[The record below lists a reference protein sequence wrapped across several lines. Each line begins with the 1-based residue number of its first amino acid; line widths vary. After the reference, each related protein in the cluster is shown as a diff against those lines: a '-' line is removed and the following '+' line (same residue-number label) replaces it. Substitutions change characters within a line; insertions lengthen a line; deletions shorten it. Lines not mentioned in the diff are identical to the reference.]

1 MAMRRVINNKKEDN
15 MTSSVKGKRL
25 LGINGLGR
33 IGKLTLWNYLYRRH
47 FDGIVINMGREVG
60 KSVDDLVQVIETDST
75 YGPLGNFLYG
85 YTRKPEIKV
94 LDASV
99 NVLLDI
105 DGMMVKVLR
114 EARNPKDIGWR
125 REGVR
130 LVIDTTGQFSDPTQ
144 PADLKSG
151 SLRGHLEGGA
161 EKVINSSPF
170 KIKDKSLKMPDDS
183 ACLIYG
189 INHTVFDAAKHH
201 IVSAASC
208 TTTGLAHMIKPLL
221 ETGETSQILTA
232 SMSTIHAA
240 TNTQNVLDAPP
251 KAGATDLR
259 KNRSVMNN
267 IILSTTGSAK
277 TLEEVLPEIKQIGF
291 MADSVRVPTSTVSLI
306 ILNITF
312 HTPLDK
318 ARQPI
323 ITQTFLNNIY
333 KKAAEGSQ
341 KGLLVYSERQNVS
354 ADLIGVRAAVVVEGH
369 ENHTR
374 TGFVALP
381 PETLRAA
388 GVKSDKE
395 VRIPVTH
402 AKLFGWYDNEFG
414 SYVNCMGELAIYM
427 DKNMG

>member
-1 MAMRRVINNKKEDN
+1 
-15 MTSSVKGKRL
+15 MTAKVKGKRL

-47 FDGIVINMGREVG
+47 FDGLVVNMGREVG
-60 KSVDDLVQVIETDST
+60 KSVNDLIQVIETDST
-75 YGPLGNFLYG
+75 YGTLGNFLYG
-85 YTRKPEIKV
+85 YTRKPEIRV
-94 LDASV
+94 LEEAQ
-99 NVLLDI
+99 NVLLDV
-105 DGMMVKVLR
+105 DGTMVKVLR
-114 EARNPKDIGWR
+114 EARNPKDINWR

-130 LVIDTTGQFSDPTQ
+130 LVIDTTGQFTDPAS
-144 PADLKSG
+144 PADIKNG

-170 KIKDKSLKMPDDS
+170 KIRDKSLKMPDDS

-189 INHTVFDAAKHH
+189 INHTDFDAAKHH

-221 ETGETSQILTA
+221 ETEETSQILTA

-251 KAGATDLR
+251 KAGAADLR

-318 ARQPI
+318 ARQPV
-323 ITQTFLNNIY
+323 ITQSLINNIY

-341 KGLLVYSERQNVS
+341 KGLLIYSERQNVS
-354 ADLIGVRAAVVVEGH
+354 ADLIGVRAAIVVEGH

-388 GVKSDKE
+388 GVDADKD

>member
-1 MAMRRVINNKKEDN
+1 MKA
-15 MTSSVKGKRL
+15 SVKGKRL

-75 YGPLGNFLYG
+75 YGTLGKFLYG
-85 YTRKPEIKV
+85 YTRNPEIKV
-94 LDASV
+94 LDAST

-105 DGMMVKVLR
+105 DGVPVKILR

-221 ETGETSQILTA
+221 ETGETSRMLTA

-291 MADSVRVPTSTVSLI
+291 MADSVRVPTSTVSMI

-318 ARQPI
+318 ARQPV
-323 ITQTFLNNIY
+323 ITQDFLNNIY

-341 KGLLVYSERQNVS
+341 KGLLIYSERQNVS

-374 TGFVALP
+374 TGFVTLP

-388 GVKSDKE
+388 GINTDKE

>member
-1 MAMRRVINNKKEDN
+1 MKA
-15 MTSSVKGKRL
+15 SVKNRRL

-33 IGKLTLWNYLYRRH
+33 IGKLTLWNYLHRGH

-60 KSVDDLVQVIETDST
+60 ISVDDLVQVIETDST
-75 YGPLGNFLYG
+75 YGSLGNFLYG
-85 YTRKPEIKV
+85 YTRKAEIRV
-94 LDASV
+94 LEVATH
-99 NVLLDI
+99 VLLEI

-130 LVIDTTGQFSDPTQ
+130 LVVDTTGQFADPTH
-144 PADLKSG
+144 PADYRSG

-161 EKVINSSPF
+161 EKVINSAPF
-170 KIKDKSLKMPDDS
+170 KIKDKALKMPVDS
-183 ACLIYG
+183 TCLIFG
-189 INHTVFDAAKHH
+189 INHKDFDPVRHN
-201 IVSAASC
+201 IISAASC

-221 ETGETSQILTA
+221 ETEETSRILTA

-240 TNTQNVLDAPP
+240 TNTQNVLDAVP
-251 KAGATDLR
+251 KAAATDLR

-277 TLEEVLPEIKQIGF
+277 ALEEVLPEIKRVGF

-312 HTPLDK
+312 HTLLDK
-318 ARQPI
+318 GGQPVI
-323 ITQTFLNNIY
+323 SRPFLNDVY
-333 KKAAEGSQ
+333 RKAADGSQ
-341 KGLLVYSERQNVS
+341 KGLLIYSERQNVS
-354 ADLIGVRAAVVVEGH
+354 ADLIGVRAAVIVEGH

-374 TGFVALP
+374 TGFVTLP
-381 PETLRAA
+381 PETLRSA
-388 GVKSDKE
+388 GVKTDRSVE
-395 VRIPVTH
+395 IPVTH

-414 SYVNCMGELAIYM
+414 SYVNCMGELAIYI
-427 DKNMG
+427 DKAMG

>member
-1 MAMRRVINNKKEDN
+1 MGAKVRNR
-15 MTSSVKGKRL
+15 RL

-60 KSVDDLVQVIETDST
+60 RSVDDLLQVIETDST
-75 YGPLGNFLYG
+75 YGSLGHFLYG
-85 YTRKPEIKV
+85 YTRGSEIKV
-94 LDASV
+94 IEEGTDI
-99 NVLLDI
+99 LLEI

-114 EARNPKDIGWR
+114 EARNPKDIAWR

-130 LVIDTTGQFSDPTQ
+130 LVIDTTGQFTDPAQ
-144 PADLKSG
+144 PADCKSG

-161 EKVINSSPF
+161 EKIINSAPF
-170 KIKDKSLKMPDDS
+170 KIKDKALKMPEDS
-183 ACLIYG
+183 TCLIYG
-189 INHTVFDAAKHH
+189 INHKDFDPHRH
-201 IVSAASC
+201 NVISAASC
-208 TTTGLAHMIKPLL
+208 TTTGLAHMIKPLI
-221 ETGETSQILTA
+221 ETEETSRILTA

-240 TNTQNVLDAPP
+240 TNTQNVLDAVP
-251 KAGATDLR
+251 KGAATDLR

-277 TLEEVLPEIKQIGF
+277 ALEEVLPEIKRVGF

-306 ILNITF
+306 ILNVTF
-312 HTPLDK
+312 NTPLDK

-323 ITQTFLNNIY
+323 ITQSFLNNVY
-333 KKAAEGSQ
+333 RKAADGSQ

-354 ADLIGVRAAVVVEGH
+354 ADLIGVRAAVVIEGH

-374 TGFVALP
+374 TGFVTLP
-381 PETLRAA
+381 PEVLRSA
-388 GVKSDKE
+388 GIRLDKAVE
-395 VRIPVTH
+395 IPVTH

-414 SYVNCMGELAIYM
+414 SYVNCMGELAIYI
-427 DKNMG
+427 DKAMG

>member
-1 MAMRRVINNKKEDN
+1 
-15 MTSSVKGKRL
+15 
-25 LGINGLGR
+25 
-33 IGKLTLWNYLYRRH
+33 
-47 FDGIVINMGREVG
+47 
-60 KSVDDLVQVIETDST
+60 
-75 YGPLGNFLYG
+75 
-85 YTRKPEIKV
+85 
-94 LDASV
+94 
-99 NVLLDI
+99 
-105 DGMMVKVLR
+105 
-114 EARNPKDIGWR
+114 
-125 REGVR
+125 
-130 LVIDTTGQFSDPTQ
+130 
-144 PADLKSG
+144 
-151 SLRGHLEGGA
+151 
-161 EKVINSSPF
+161 
-170 KIKDKSLKMPDDS
+170 
-183 ACLIYG
+183 
-189 INHTVFDAAKHH
+189 
-201 IVSAASC
+201 
-208 TTTGLAHMIKPLL
+208 
-221 ETGETSQILTA
+221 
-232 SMSTIHAA
+232 MSTIHAA

-318 ARQPI
+318 ARQPV
-323 ITQTFLNNIY
+323 ITQSLLNNIY

-354 ADLIGVRAAVVVEGH
+354 ADLIGVRAAVVIEGH

>member
-1 MAMRRVINNKKEDN
+1 
-15 MTSSVKGKRL
+15 MTASVKSKRL

-60 KSVDDLVQVIETDST
+60 KSIDDLLQVIETDST
-75 YGPLGNFLYG
+75 YGNLGHFLYG

-130 LVIDTTGQFSDPTQ
+130 LVIDTTGQFADPTQ
-144 PADLKSG
+144 PADIKSG

-161 EKVINSSPF
+161 EKVINSAPF

-183 ACLIYG
+183 TCLIYG
-189 INHTVFDAAKHH
+189 INHKDFDPLRHH
-201 IVSAASC
+201 VVSAASC

-221 ETGETSQILTA
+221 ETGETSRILTA

-240 TNTQNVLDAPP
+240 TNTQNVLDAVP
-251 KAGATDLR
+251 KAAATDLR

-277 TLEEVLPEIKQIGF
+277 ALEEVLPEIKQVGF
-291 MADSVRVPTSTVSLI
+291 MADSVRVPTSTVSMI

-318 ARQPI
+318 AGQPVI
-323 ITQTFLNNIY
+323 SQSFLNNVY
-333 KKAAEGSQ
+333 KKASEGSQ
-341 KGLLVYSERQNVS
+341 KGLLIFSERQNVS

-374 TGFVALP
+374 TGFVTLP

-388 GVKSDKE
+388 GVKSDKK
-395 VRIPVTH
+395 VHIPVTH

-414 SYVNCMGELAIYM
+414 SYVNCMCELAIYM
-427 DKNMG
+427 YKNMG

>member
-1 MAMRRVINNKKEDN
+1 MRRVINDNKEDIMAAN
-15 MTSSVKGKRL
+15 VKSKRL

-60 KSVDDLVQVIETDST
+60 RSIDDLIQVIETDST

-105 DGMMVKVLR
+105 DGIMVKVLR

-130 LVIDTTGQFSDPTQ
+130 LVIDTTGQFADPTS
-144 PADLKSG
+144 PADVKSG

-161 EKVINSSPF
+161 EKVINSAPF

-183 ACLIYG
+183 TCLIYG
-189 INHTVFDAAKHH
+189 INHKDFDPLRHN

-221 ETGETSQILTA
+221 ETEETSRILTA

-240 TNTQNVLDAPP
+240 TNTQNVLDAVP
-251 KAGATDLR
+251 KTAATDLR

-277 TLEEVLPEIKQIGF
+277 ALEEVLPEIKQIGF
-291 MADSVRVPTSTVSLI
+291 MADSVRVPTSTVSMI

-312 HTPLDK
+312 HTLLDK
-318 ARQPI
+318 AGQPVLSQSFI
-323 ITQTFLNNIY
+323 NNVY

-341 KGLLVYSERQNVS
+341 KGLLIFSERQNVS

-374 TGFVALP
+374 TGFVTLP

-388 GVKSDKE
+388 GVKSDKG
-395 VRIPVTH
+395 VQIPVTH

>member
-1 MAMRRVINNKKEDN
+1 MK
-15 MTSSVKGKRL
+15 SSAKSKRF

-130 LVIDTTGQFSDPTQ
+130 LVIDTTGQFSDPTN
-144 PADLKSG
+144 PADVKSG

-161 EKVINSSPF
+161 EKVINSAPF
-170 KIKDKSLKMPDDS
+170 KIKDKSLKMTDDS
-183 ACLIYG
+183 TCLIYG
-189 INHTVFDAAKHH
+189 INHKDFDPLRHN
-201 IVSAASC
+201 IISAASC

-221 ETGETSQILTA
+221 ETEETSRILTA

-240 TNTQNVLDAPP
+240 TNTQNVLDAVP
-251 KAGATDLR
+251 KAAATDLR
-259 KNRSVMNN
+259 KSRSVMNN

-277 TLEEVLPEIKQIGF
+277 ALEEVLPEIKQVGF
-291 MADSVRVPTSTVSLI
+291 MADSVRVPTSTVSMI

-318 ARQPI
+318 AGQPVI
-323 ITQTFLNNIY
+323 SQSFLNNVY

-341 KGLLVYSERQNVS
+341 KGLLIFSERQNVS

-374 TGFVALP
+374 TGFVTLP

-388 GVKSDKE
+388 GVKSDKG
-395 VRIPVTH
+395 VQIPVTH

-427 DKNMG
+427 DKNIG

>member
-1 MAMRRVINNKKEDN
+1 

-94 LDASV
+94 LDASI

-161 EKVINSSPF
+161 GKVINSSPF

>member
-1 MAMRRVINNKKEDN
+1 MTARVKNR
-15 MTSSVKGKRL
+15 RL

-60 KSVDDLVQVIETDST
+60 KTVDDLVQVIETDST
-75 YGPLGNFLYG
+75 YGTLGHFLYG
-85 YTRKPEIKV
+85 YTGRADIKV
-94 LDASV
+94 IEAGTDIFLE
-99 NVLLDI
+99 I

-114 EARNPKDIGWR
+114 EARNPREIPWR

-130 LVIDTTGQFSDPTQ
+130 LVIDTTGQFTDPAQ
-144 PADLKSG
+144 PADWKNG

-161 EKVINSSPF
+161 DTVINSSPF
-170 KIKDKSLKMPDDS
+170 KIKDKALKMPDD
-183 ACLIYG
+183 ATCLIYG
-189 INHTVFDAAKHH
+189 INHKDFDGHRHH
-201 IVSAASC
+201 LISAASC

-221 ETGETSQILTA
+221 ETEETSRILTA

-240 TNTQNVLDAPP
+240 TNTQNVLDAVP
-251 KAGATDLR
+251 KAAATDLR
-259 KNRSVMNN
+259 KNRSVLNN

-277 TLEEVLPEIKQIGF
+277 ALEEVLPEIKRVGF

-306 ILNITF
+306 ILNVTF

-323 ITQTFLNNIY
+323 ITREFLNDVY
-333 KKAAEGSQ
+333 KKAAAGSQ
-341 KGLLVYSERQNVS
+341 KDLLVYSDRQNVS

-374 TGFVALP
+374 TGFVTLP
-381 PETLRAA
+381 PETLRSA
-388 GVKSDKE
+388 GIKTDKAVE
-395 VRIPVTH
+395 IPVTH

-414 SYVNCMGELAIYM
+414 SYVNCMGELAIYI
-427 DKNMG
+427 DKAIG

>member
-1 MAMRRVINNKKEDN
+1 
-15 MTSSVKGKRL
+15 MTASVKSKRL

-60 KSVDDLVQVIETDST
+60 KSIDDLLQVIETDST
-75 YGPLGNFLYG
+75 YGNLGHFLYG

-130 LVIDTTGQFSDPTQ
+130 LVIDTTGQFADPTQ
-144 PADLKSG
+144 PADIKSG

-161 EKVINSSPF
+161 EKVINSAPF

-183 ACLIYG
+183 TCLIYG
-189 INHTVFDAAKHH
+189 INHKDFDPLRHH
-201 IVSAASC
+201 VVSAASC

-221 ETGETSQILTA
+221 ETGETSRILTA

-240 TNTQNVLDAPP
+240 TNTQNVLDAVP
-251 KAGATDLR
+251 KAAATDLR

-277 TLEEVLPEIKQIGF
+277 ALEEVLPEIKQVGF
-291 MADSVRVPTSTVSLI
+291 MADSVRVPTSTVSMI

-318 ARQPI
+318 AGQPVI
-323 ITQTFLNNIY
+323 SQSFLNNVY
-333 KKAAEGSQ
+333 KKASEGSQ
-341 KGLLVYSERQNVS
+341 KGLLIFSERQNVS

-374 TGFVALP
+374 TGFVTLP

-388 GVKSDKE
+388 GVKSDKG
-395 VRIPVTH
+395 VQIPVTH

>member
-1 MAMRRVINNKKEDN
+1 MKASAK
-15 MTSSVKGKRL
+15 SKRL

-94 LDASV
+94 LDACV

-105 DGMMVKVLR
+105 DGIMVKVLR

-125 REGVR
+125 MEGVR
-130 LVIDTTGQFSDPTQ
+130 LVIDTTGQFSDPTH
-144 PADLKSG
+144 PADVKSG

-161 EKVINSSPF
+161 EKVINSAPF
-170 KIKDKSLKMPDDS
+170 KIKDKSLKMPEDS
-183 ACLIYG
+183 TCLIYG
-189 INHTVFDAAKHH
+189 INHKDFDPLRHN
-201 IVSAASC
+201 IISAASC

-221 ETGETSQILTA
+221 ETEETSRILTA

-240 TNTQNVLDAPP
+240 TNTQNVLDAVP
-251 KAGATDLR
+251 KTAATDLR

-277 TLEEVLPEIKQIGF
+277 ALEEVLPEIKQIGF
-291 MADSVRVPTSTVSLI
+291 MADSVRVPTSTVSMI

-312 HTPLDK
+312 HTLLDK
-318 ARQPI
+318 AGQPVLSQSFI
-323 ITQTFLNNIY
+323 NNVY

-341 KGLLVYSERQNVS
+341 KGLLIFSERQNVS

-374 TGFVALP
+374 TGFVTLP

-388 GVKSDKE
+388 GVKSDKG
-395 VRIPVTH
+395 VQIPVTH